1 MSICAAVRAGL
12 LSALIAAVWAGGKPE
27 QALAQKRPSVAAT
40 EQARTEQAKTG
51 QTKTER
57 TRSAPRK
64 QGDSGKD
71 AATSAS
77 HLTIGL
83 VTGSPQSTEF
93 ALAQDIATTLS
104 SGQETGPRGEVAL
117 RVLPMVGNGGSRNV
131 LDVLTLANADMTI
144 APVVLVDRLKD
155 EKTYGDIRNKLVTIA
170 PMLSQ
175 DFHLIV
181 RPEITSL
188 ADLAGKTINLGEEGS
203 AGAVLGL
210 EVLNAL
216 DVKFDATNLGLD
228 AALDGMRKGQI
239 AAAVLLSAKPVE
251 SLARYAQFN
260 AVRLLPIPMTAAM
273 RRDYQPS
280 KLGHE
285 DYPTILGVDESVD
298 TIAVKSALFAY
309 NWPPRSERYRLLEL
323 FVQKFFSRFSEF
335 LTDAHHPKWRE
346 LNLAEPLPG
355 WKRFAPAE
363 RWLAQQA
370 DPGKRDRLPQ
380 PGSTSGASPDRGAFD
395 QFLRRRE
402 QDRKQEK

>member
-1 MSICAAVRAGL
+1 M
-12 LSALIAAVWAGGKPE
+12 SALMAAAWAGVQPEEALARKQPSAARSE
-27 QALAQKRPSVAAT
+27 QAQ
-40 EQARTEQAKTG
+40 TG
-51 QTKTER
+51 QAHP
-57 TRSAPRK
+57 APRK
-64 QGDSGKD
+64 QTDSGKD

-77 HLTIGL
+77 HFTIGL

-93 ALAQDIATTLS
+93 AVAQDIATTLS
-104 SGQETGPRGEVAL
+104 TGQETGPRGEMAL

-131 LDVLTLANADMTI
+131 QDVLTLANADMTI
-144 APVVLVDRLKD
+144 APVVLVDRLRD
-155 EKTYGDIRNKLVTIA
+155 AKTFGDIRNKLVYVA
-170 PMLSQ
+170 PMLPQ

-216 DVKFDATNLGLD
+216 DVKFDAANLGLD

-239 AAAVLLSAKPVE
+239 SAAVLLSAKPVE
-251 SLARYAQFN
+251 ALARYAQFN

-280 KLGHE
+280 TLRHE
-285 DYPTILGVDESVD
+285 DYPTILGVDETVD

-309 NWPPRSERYRLLEL
+309 NWPSRSDRYRLLEL
-323 FVQKFFSRFSEF
+323 FVQTFFSRFSE
-335 LTDAHHPKWRE
+335 LLGDAHHPKWRE

-370 DPGKRDRLPQ
+370 GRDKPDRSSQ
-380 PGSTSGASPDRGAFD
+380 PRSTTGASPDRGAFD
-395 QFLRRRE
+395 EFLRRRE
-402 QDRKQEK
+402 QDRKQER

>member
-1 MSICAAVRAGL
+1 MSICAAVRADL
-12 LSALIAAVWAGGKPE
+12 FVALMAAAWGFGAPE
-27 QALAQKRPSVAAT
+27 AAFAQTA
-40 EQARTEQAKTG
+40 QAKTG
-51 QTKTER
+51 QVET
-57 TRSAPRK
+57 APRK
-64 QGDSGKD
+64 QTDTGKD

-77 HLTIGL
+77 HFTIGL

-104 SGQETGPRGEVAL
+104 TGQETGPRGEVAL

-131 LDVLTLANADMTI
+131 MDVLTLAGADMTI
-144 APVVLVDRLKD
+144 APLVLVDRLRD
-155 EKTYGDIRNKLVTIA
+155 AKTFGDIRNKLVTIA

-181 RPEITSL
+181 RPEIKSL
-188 ADLAGKTINLGEEGS
+188 ADLAGKTINLGEDGS

-216 DVKFDATNLGLD
+216 GVKFDAVNLGLD

-239 AAAVLLSAKPVE
+239 SAAVLLSAKPVE
-251 SLARYAQFN
+251 ALARYAQFN

-273 RRDYQPS
+273 QRDYQPS
-280 KLGHE
+280 TLRHD
-285 DYPTILGVDESVD
+285 DYPTILGVDETVD
-298 TIAVKSALFAY
+298 TVAVRSALFAY
-309 NWPPRSERYRLLEL
+309 NWPSRNERYRLLEF
-323 FVQKFFSRFSEF
+323 FVQMFFSRFSEF

-363 RWLAQQA
+363 QWLAQQGNH
-370 DPGKRDRLPQ
+370 GKPDRVTQ
-380 PGSTSGASPDRGAFD
+380 PGSTTGASPDRGAFE
-395 QFLRRRE
+395 QLLRRRE
-402 QDRKQEK
+402 QERKQEK